1 RPCTKLCVVFREGFG
16 VRVHFG
22 SREAT
27 KLAGQ
32 THQILST
39 PFSALKA
46 RPHTSLGQR
55 PRLIH
60 IEELGLKAR
69 ANLAIMRGNGTGL
82 QPWVLFTFKP
92 GALPQAGMG
101 RAVGASE

>member
-1 RPCTKLCVVFREGFG
+1 MLRNQGKRIKFCRL
-16 VRVHFG
+16 
-22 SREAT
+22 
-27 KLAGQ
+27 
-32 THQILST
+32 
-39 PFSALKA
+39 PFSALKARPHTSLGQRAALKA

-69 ANLAIMRGNGTGL
+69 ANLAIMRANGTGL